1 MSRTDTNDSRQR
13 MLESAID
20 LLRGY
25 GLSGAGINDLV
36 RVSGAP
42 KGSVYHFFPGGKS
55 QIAHEALTLY
65 AARVQDFIEAALAG
79 DAPAQDRVRALFGA
93 FARRVEQSDFRRSCA
108 VGTVSLD
115 LGDGADGL
123 HDTLADALAGWTET
137 IARRVDLGDPERTRS
152 FARLVLT
159 AIEGAYVRARAER
172 SAHPF
177 REAGDWLAPLA
188 ASAA

>member
-1 MSRTDTNDSRQR
+1 MPRSDANHSRQR

-25 GLSGAGINDLV
+25 GLAGAGINDLV
-36 RVSGAP
+36 RVSGTP
-42 KGSVYHFFPGGKS
+42 KGSVYHFFPGGKA

-65 AARVQDFIEAALAG
+65 AARVQAFIDDALPA
-79 DAPAQDRVRALFGA
+79 DRPAPERVRALFDA
-93 FARRVEQSDFRRSCA
+93 FAQRVERTGFRRSCA
-108 VGTVSLD
+108 VGAVSLD

-123 HDTLADALAGWTET
+123 HDTLSDALSGWAET
-137 IARRVDLGDPERTRS
+137 IARRIDFGDPARTRS

-172 SAHPF
+172 SSRPF

-188 ASAA
+188 APAT